1 MKAVLRYF
9 LFAFFAFLVPAFV
22 LPANTCFRGGPYLQE
37 LVPDGVTVVFE
48 NTLPTFSW
56 VELRRKGQTSV
67 TRFYQDVEG
76 QHQAYD
82 YIQAPSAA
90 LPVQNFAIR
99 LSGLSSDTMYEYRVV
114 SQKID
119 QMKPYSLTS
128 STQYESD
135 WFGFCTPSDKAAT
148 HRLLVLSD
156 LHNRPSTLAKFLTAL
171 DCKTA
176 DHIIYAGDM
185 MDNMQMKSASGSA
198 FEAEEPYASFINV
211 STQLFATQKDFC
223 MLRGDHETKGDAADY
238 FGTYFPHQSGKLYNA
253 YRWGNLEI
261 VLLDGGEA
269 LPDDDPTA
277 RTTRLAAYNPYRQEE
292 ARWLEQLIQT
302 AEYKEAAYRIVVSHL
317 PIPNVSGDEQQAGAR
332 YFADLM
338 LPILNRANVDLLVCG
353 HLHPETYTFTEPSE
367 DVRFPSLVQGYN
379 SALRIEIEGGRITIK
394 VVDEDGNVLLAKTL

>member
-223 MLRGDHETKGDAADY
+223 MLRGDHETKGDAAV
-238 FGTYFPHQSGKLYNA
+238 GVIWRLSCWTAVRLCQTTTRRL
-253 YRWGNLEI
+253 
-261 VLLDGGEA
+261 V
-269 LPDDDPTA
+269 LPDW
-277 RTTRLAAYNPYRQEE
+277 RLITHIGRRRPDGWNSLFRLPNIKR
-292 ARWLEQLIQT
+292 RHT
-302 AEYKEAAYRIVVSHL
+302 VSW
-317 PIPNVSGDEQQAGAR
+317 
-332 YFADLM
+332 
-338 LPILNRANVDLLVCG
+338 
-353 HLHPETYTFTEPSE
+353 
-367 DVRFPSLVQGYN
+367 
-379 SALRIEIEGGRITIK
+379 
-394 VVDEDGNVLLAKTL
+394 

>member
-99 LSGLSSDTMYEYRVV
+99 LSGLLSDTMYEYRVV

-135 WFGFCTPSDKAAT
+135 WFGFCTPGDKAAT

-211 STQLFATQKDFC
+211 STQLFCNT
-223 MLRGDHETKGDAADY
+223 
-238 FGTYFPHQSGKLYNA
+238 
-253 YRWGNLEI
+253 
-261 VLLDGGEA
+261 LLG
-269 LPDDDPTA
+269 
-277 RTTRLAAYNPYRQEE
+277 Q
-292 ARWLEQLIQT
+292 
-302 AEYKEAAYRIVVSHL
+302 
-317 PIPNVSGDEQQAGAR
+317 
-332 YFADLM
+332 F
-338 LPILNRANVDLLVCG
+338 
-353 HLHPETYTFTEPSE
+353 
-367 DVRFPSLVQGYN
+367 
-379 SALRIEIEGGRITIK
+379 
-394 VVDEDGNVLLAKTL
+394 

>member
-1 MKAVLRYF
+1 
-9 LFAFFAFLVPAFV
+9 
-22 LPANTCFRGGPYLQE
+22 
-37 LVPDGVTVVFE
+37 
-48 NTLPTFSW
+48 
-56 VELRRKGQTSV
+56 
-67 TRFYQDVEG
+67 
-76 QHQAYD
+76 
-82 YIQAPSAA
+82 
-90 LPVQNFAIR
+90 
-99 LSGLSSDTMYEYRVV
+99 
-114 SQKID
+114 
-119 QMKPYSLTS
+119 
-128 STQYESD
+128 
-135 WFGFCTPSDKAAT
+135 
-148 HRLLVLSD
+148 
-156 LHNRPSTLAKFLTAL
+156 
-171 DCKTA
+171 
-176 DHIIYAGDM
+176 
-185 MDNMQMKSASGSA
+185 
-198 FEAEEPYASFINV
+198 
-211 STQLFATQKDFC
+211 

-277 RTTRLAAYNPYRQEE
+277 RSTSLAAYNPYRQEE